1 MVQKIRPTFFAS
13 TTFRLTVHVLFNCS
27 REHIHV
33 ESCLTYSP
41 PLFESFFCLFNI
53 QKIMVKKNVQ
63 QLLSLLPVSYF
74 YDQIVLQFRT
84 AKEFLTSR
92 APLANVRAAY
102 DYLYSPTQ

>member
-1 MVQKIRPTFFAS
+1 
-13 TTFRLTVHVLFNCS
+13 
-27 REHIHV
+27 
-33 ESCLTYSP
+33 
-41 PLFESFFCLFNI
+41 
-53 QKIMVKKNVQ
+53 MVKKNVQ

>member
-1 MVQKIRPTFFAS
+1 
-13 TTFRLTVHVLFNCS
+13 
-27 REHIHV
+27 
-33 ESCLTYSP
+33 
-41 PLFESFFCLFNI
+41 
-53 QKIMVKKNVQ
+53 MVKKNVQ

-102 DYLYSPTQ
+102 DYLYSPTQWYLTTFKQRNNSDLFNYHFHFLNIIFLNYLQRIQ